1 MMGDAQ
7 SLPSRQEALL
17 AAPYAS
23 TDSRAPAGRL
33 EMLSKVLAFC
43 LMGLSQ
49 DEAESVTDAE
59 SLRRK
64 YEGLEGELLS
74 ALSEKYG
81 HPPGEFVE
89 RARELLGT
97 PLNRAPREPRAP
109 PAEVGRTEVAAPLTA
124 LHPIL
129 ACMRRE
135 REEEDASWRRVH
147 AAAKEMLVS
156 LEKME
161 LRVEEQEVELAR
173 LTSEHSRRLRAEE
186 AEDPNPEALRAN
198 LASTVTHLQLTLL
211 RLRGATQ
218 RGGVSA
224 GVLSDVEYK
233 RRMLSVQQ
241 REEEDLIRVYRRVLR
256 QHLTS
261 HSLSPLCEEIRRVD
275 AQLRQLLPES
285 PV

>member
-1 MMGDAQ
+1 MMENAQ

-17 AAPYAS
+17 AAPYTS
-23 TDSRAPAGRL
+23 TDSQAPAGRL
-33 EMLSKVLAFC
+33 ETLSKVLAFC

-49 DEAESVTDAE
+49 DAAEAVTDAE
-59 SLRRK
+59 SLQRK

-97 PLNRAPREPRAP
+97 SMKRAPHEPRAP
-109 PAEVGRTEVAAPLTA
+109 LTEVERTEVVAPVTA

-129 ACMRRE
+129 ARMQLE

-147 AAAKEMLVS
+147 AAAKDMLMS
-156 LEKME
+156 LEEME
-161 LRVEEQEVELAR
+161 VRVEEQEIELAR
-173 LTSEHSRRLRAEE
+173 LTSDHSRRLRLGE
-186 AEDPNPEALRAN
+186 AEDGNPEALRAN

-218 RGGVSA
+218 VDGDSA

-241 REEEDLIRVYRRVLR
+241 REEEDLIQVYRRVLR

-275 AQLRQLLPES
+275 AQLRQLMPES